1 MVQYEHRSANGIRAQ
16 SNWEKKSQYLLT
28 EIVKYESYIDSLQS
42 GMNLRLK
49 KRGEKALE
57 RALGGV
63 VPDEDLVRSR
73 TVRRKERSA
82 EEDTI
87 SEADEQSSVV
97 DLGGSRLHRREMAEG
112 GQWQ

>member
-1 MVQYEHRSANGIRAQ
+1 MS
-16 SNWEKKSQYLLT
+16 
-28 EIVKYESYIDSLQS
+28 
-42 GMNLRLK
+42 LRLK

-73 TVRRKERSA
+73 TVRRKERGA

-87 SEADEQSSVV
+87 SEADEQSSVPA
-97 DLGGSRLHRREMAEG
+97 LGTSRLHRREMAEG